1 MDEMTFGHLSQ
12 AREPST
18 SPFLLRICDSVT
30 LRDERSPHSDLGH
43 PVWIAV
49 QVTATRQ
56 QGLRLGSRLS
66 RAIQPNA
73 AHRGDR

>member
-1 MDEMTFGHLSQ
+1 MDEMMFGHLSQ

-43 PVWIAV
+43 PVLIAV
-49 QVTATRQ
+49 DSKDCVSAAASVALSSPLRRTA
-56 QGLRLGSRLS
+56 
-66 RAIQPNA
+66 AIDSIVA
-73 AHRGDR
+73 C